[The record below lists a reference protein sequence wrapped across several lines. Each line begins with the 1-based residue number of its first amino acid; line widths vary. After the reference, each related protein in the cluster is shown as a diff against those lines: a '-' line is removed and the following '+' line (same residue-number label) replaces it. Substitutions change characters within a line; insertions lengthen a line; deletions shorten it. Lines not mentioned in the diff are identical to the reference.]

1 VGGIVGVVVGVPLC
15 ALLYSML
22 RDGVRSRL
30 DEKNITTEM
39 IDDIVDESREEVNRS
54 EGTRRR
60 QDK

>member
-39 IDDIVDESREEVNRS
+39 IDGIVEESREEINRS
-54 EGTRRR
+54 EER
-60 QDK
+60 